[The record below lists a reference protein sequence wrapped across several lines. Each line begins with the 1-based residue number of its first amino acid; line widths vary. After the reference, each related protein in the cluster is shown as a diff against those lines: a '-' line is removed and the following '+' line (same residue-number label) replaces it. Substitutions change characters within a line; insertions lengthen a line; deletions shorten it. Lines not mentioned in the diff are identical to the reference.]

1 MPNGSEQRDGMAG
14 WVATH
19 IKTFLRGDRSSFVDA
34 LARQAAE
41 RSLLTTDRQVR
52 AWDESLEFLRDA
64 LMRASDSIEVNNWGL
79 LLEYEIPRRGHRPDA
94 VLLAGTTIFVLEFKC
109 WSTTFDRAALLQ
121 TAEYAQDLRDFH
133 AESRGHVIAPTL
145 IATASVDGPS
155 SRQVEGCSLVVD
167 CVGSSGEL
175 AEVFFARARKS
186 SPQLDLNVWNQSA
199 YQPTPDILSAARE
212 VFAGNSVR
220 EISFAHADNLDG
232 TVDFVRSVIDAARFR
247 SEHTVVFVTGVP
259 GSGKTLAGLSA
270 THQATPVGGSSSAP
284 LGAYLSGNGPL
295 VEVLRYALAKD
306 KRARDGTPKAE
317 AERIAKTFIQPVRF
331 FVDEYLDESK
341 TPTEHVIVFDE
352 AQRAWNARHMWSKM
366 KIDKSQAAVV
376 LDAMSR
382 KSQWSVV
389 VALVG
394 EGQEINLGEAGIE
407 EWANAL
413 ETRPEWVVHV
423 APDLQS
429 KFAHLGS
436 RVVHSPALHLSVSVR
451 SPRAQAIAD
460 WADAV
465 VQGRLESARQILTG
479 FPEFPI
485 LLTRSLATMKAYLRD
500 RSSPDRRTGLLASS
514 QARRL
519 RAFGMEVAGANESSS
534 DWPLWFVEDLPDIR
548 SSSTLEVVASEFKV
562 QGLELDWVGLGWG
575 QDFAWSALDR
585 DWVGRRLWGTTWKTD
600 SDMTYARNRYRVL
613 LTRARYGMV
622 IWVPEPR
629 GHEPLVDPTISEAN
643 VAALL
648 QAGASWLET

>member
-1 MPNGSEQRDGMAG
+1 MAS

-19 IKTFLRGDRSSFVDA
+19 IRSFLQGERSSFVDA

-41 RSLLTTDRQVR
+41 RNLPTTDRQLR

-64 LMRASDSIEVNNWGL
+64 LTRVSASVDVNDWGL

-94 VLLAGTTIFVLEFKC
+94 VLLAGETIFVLEFKC
-109 WSTTFDRAALLQ
+109 GSSIFDRAALLQ

-133 AESRGHVIAPTL
+133 AKSRGHMIAPTL
-145 IATASVDGPS
+145 IATASIGGAS
-155 SRQVEGCSLVVD
+155 SRHVDGCSLIVE
-167 CVGSSGEL
+167 CVGSPGEL
-175 AEVFFARARKS
+175 AEAFIARAREAS
-186 SPQLDLNVWNQSA
+186 RQLDLNVWDQSA

-220 EISFAHADNLDG
+220 EISFAHADNLEG
-232 TVDFVRSVIDAARFR
+232 TVDFVRSAIDDARVR
-247 SEHTVVFVTGVP
+247 SEHVVVFVTGVP

-270 THQATPVGGSSSAP
+270 THQATPSVGGSGTP

-306 KRARDGTPKAE
+306 KRARDGTSQAE
-317 AERIAKTFIQPVRF
+317 AKRIAKTFIQPVGL
-331 FVDEYLDESK
+331 FVTEYFDESK

-352 AQRAWNARHMWSKM
+352 AQRAWNARHMSSKSNK
-366 KIDKSQAAVV
+366 KIEKSQAAIV

-382 KSQWSVV
+382 KAPWSVV

-394 EGQEINLGEAGIE
+394 EGQEINRGEAGIE
-407 EWANAL
+407 EWATAL
-413 ETRPEWVVHV
+413 ETRPDWVVLV
-423 APDLQS
+423 APDLKA
-429 KFAHLGS
+429 KFAHLGN

-451 SPRAQAIAD
+451 APRAQAIAD

-465 VQGRLESARQILTG
+465 VQGRLESAQQILTG

-485 LLTRSLATMKAYLRD
+485 LLTRSLATMQSYLRD
-500 RSSPDRRTGLLASS
+500 RTSPDRRTGLLASS

-519 RAFGMEVAGANESSS
+519 RAFGLEVAGANESSS

-562 QGLELDWVGLGWG
+562 QGLELDWVGLCWG
-575 QDFAWSALDR
+575 QDFAWSALDG
-585 DWVGRRLWGTTWKTD
+585 DWVGRRLWGTKWNTD
-600 SDMTYARNRYRVL
+600 SDMTHARNRYRVL

-629 GHEPLVDPTISEAN
+629 GHEPLVDPTIAEAN

>member
-1 MPNGSEQRDGMAG
+1 MAS
-14 WVATH
+14 WLATH
-19 IKTFLRGDRSSFVDA
+19 ITSFLQGNRSSFVDA

-41 RSLLTTDRQVR
+41 RNLPTTDRQLR

-64 LMRASDSIEVNNWGL
+64 LTRAGDSVDVNDWGL

-94 VLLAGTTIFVLEFKC
+94 VLLAGETVFVLEFKC
-109 WSTTFDRAALLQ
+109 GSSTFDRAALLQ

-145 IATASVDGPS
+145 IATASIGGAS
-155 SRQVEGCSLVVD
+155 SRHVDGCSLVVE
-167 CVGSSGEL
+167 CVGSPGEL
-175 AEVFFARARKS
+175 ADAFIARAREA
-186 SPQLDLNVWNQSA
+186 SPQLDLNVWDQSA

-232 TVDFVRSVIDAARFR
+232 TVDFVRSAIDTARVR

-270 THQATPVGGSSSAP
+270 THQATPNVGGSVTP

-352 AQRAWNARHMWSKM
+352 AQRAWNARQMWSKM

-376 LDAMSR
+376 LDAMAR
-382 KSQWSVV
+382 KAPWSVV

-407 EWANAL
+407 EWATAL
-413 ETRPEWVVHV
+413 ETRPDWVVHV
-423 APDLQS
+423 APDLKA
-429 KFAHLGS
+429 KFAQLGS

-451 SPRAQAIAD
+451 APRAQAIAD

-465 VQGRLESARQILTG
+465 VQGRLESARQIIKG
-479 FPEFPI
+479 FPEFPV
-485 LLTRSLATMKAYLRD
+485 LLTRSLDTMQAYLRD

-519 RAFGMEVAGANESSS
+519 RAFGLEVADANESSS
-534 DWPLWFVEDLPDIR
+534 KWPMWFVEDLPDIR

-562 QGLELDWVGLGWG
+562 QGLELDWVGLCWG
-575 QDFAWSALDR
+575 QDFAWSSADG
-585 DWVGRRLWGTTWKTD
+585 DWIGRRLSGTKWTTN

-629 GHEPLVDPTISEAN
+629 GHEPLVDPTIAEAN

-648 QAGASWLET
+648 QAGATWLET